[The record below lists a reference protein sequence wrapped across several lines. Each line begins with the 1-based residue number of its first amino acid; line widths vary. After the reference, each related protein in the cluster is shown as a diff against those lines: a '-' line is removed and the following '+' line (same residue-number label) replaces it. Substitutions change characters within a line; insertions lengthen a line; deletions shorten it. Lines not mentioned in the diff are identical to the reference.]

1 MTSLIDIQTPSM
13 ESFLPGMICAIFIS
27 LILQIITI
35 FLFIGGNNRGALV
48 AYSTAGIVVY
58 GIYVIADLKIIAER
72 LEIDDYILGAITLY
86 MDLITLFIHILRIL
100 GSKK

>member
-1 MTSLIDIQTPSM
+1 M
-13 ESFLPGMICAIFIS
+13 ETFIPGMVCSLFVS

-48 AYSTAGIVVY
+48 AYSTAGILAY
-58 GIYVIADLKIIAER
+58 GLYVIIDLKMIAER

-100 GSKK
+100 GNKK